1 MTYPIWK
8 NLLYLSDYHIIHY
21 TLYDYIIGCIFAH
34 VRNSLGVKLEVRL
47 GKGMSLSAAGTKAS
61 LSCDSDSRKK
71 PKPLPSPIPPLTGG
85 SIVVKYD

>member
-1 MTYPIWK
+1 
-8 NLLYLSDYHIIHY
+8 
-21 TLYDYIIGCIFAH
+21 
-34 VRNSLGVKLEVRL
+34 
-47 GKGMSLSAAGTKAS
+47 MSLSAAGTKAS